1 MQLHYGQNTEVI
13 IAKVGGTC
21 IFTELKEGY
30 KEKKENINKE
40 TLRTIKKERRK
51 KFKRKTHEGKKAE
64 QKQKRRRKK
73 KEVKNTHQIMLE
85 AQNFGYVMRESQL

>member
-21 IFTELKEGY
+21 IFTELKEGK

-51 KFKRKTHEGKKAE
+51 ERDLKERHMKEKKQNRNKRDVERKGK
-64 QKQKRRRKK
+64 
-73 KEVKNTHQIMLE
+73 
-85 AQNFGYVMRESQL
+85 